1 MGYSVNISKI
11 SVNQYMGMLKN
22 QNLLPSRKILL
33 ENLEDNF
40 NKISA
45 MKIDN
50 LDELKKNIS
59 SAQKLSAFSE
69 KTGISENYLTILKRE
84 IGSLEQKPVLVSEFP
99 GISENTVSAL
109 LNKKIKTSKDV
120 YNLAITADNI
130 SAVSREMNIDD
141 VELQE
146 LSALCNLVRI
156 NGIGAVAAKTI
167 YESGY
172 KSVDDIANAKA
183 AKLLE
188 DMNTVNADKQYYK
201 ANLGEKDMQFI
212 IDAAN
217 RILETQ

>member
-1 MGYSVNISKI
+1 MGYSVDINKI
-11 SVNQYMGMLKN
+11 SVNKYMGMLKN

-33 ENLEDNF
+33 ENLENNF

-45 MKIDN
+45 MKIET
-50 LDELKKNIS
+50 LAELKKNIS

-84 IGSLEQKPVLVSEFP
+84 MGSLEQKPVPISEFP
-99 GISENTVSAL
+99 CISENNVSAL
-109 LNKKIKTSKDV
+109 LIKKIKTSKDV
-120 YNLAITADNI
+120 YNLSITSDNESSI
-130 SAVSREMNIDD
+130 SRELNID
-141 VELQE
+141 VGELQE
-146 LSALCNLVRI
+146 LNALCNLVRI
-156 NGIGAVAAKTI
+156 NGVGAVAAKTI

-188 DMNTVNADKQYYK
+188 DMNTVNTNKQYYK

-217 RILETQ
+217 LIIKMG

>member
-1 MGYSVNISKI
+1 MEYSVDISKI

-40 NKISA
+40 SRISA

-50 LDELKKNIS
+50 LAELKKNIS

-84 IGSLEQKPVLVSEFP
+84 MGSLEQKPVPIAEFP
-99 GISENTVSAL
+99 CISENTVSAL

-120 YNLAITADNI
+120 YNLAITSDNI
-130 SAVSREMNIDD
+130 SAVSSEMNID
-141 VELQE
+141 VGELQE
-146 LSALCNLVRI
+146 LNALCNLVRI
-156 NGIGAVAAKTI
+156 NGVGAVAAKTI

-183 AKLLE
+183 AKLLK

-212 IDAAN
+212 INAAN
-217 RILETQ
+217 LIIEMR